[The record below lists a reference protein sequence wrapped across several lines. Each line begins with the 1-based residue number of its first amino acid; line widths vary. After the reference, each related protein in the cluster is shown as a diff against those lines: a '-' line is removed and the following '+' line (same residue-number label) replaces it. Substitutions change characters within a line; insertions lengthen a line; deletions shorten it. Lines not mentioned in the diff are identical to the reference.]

1 MSKKYSK
8 RSAHLADTTDIT
20 ALARAVLET
29 ADPHEKAK
37 QAHAVAALWRGGACT
52 IPETAKPVADR
63 PARPTRPE
71 LVAPGD
77 VPRRRLNGPAGR
89 IALLHAVAHIELNA
103 VDLAFD
109 LVARFAADKA
119 IADERRHDFVSDWI
133 SVGDDEARHFRLISD
148 RLAKLGGAYGD
159 MPAHDGL
166 WDAATATRE
175 SLAARIA
182 IAPMVLEARGLD
194 VTPGMIDRLVSV
206 GDTDSADCLRVI
218 YTEEIAHVAAGVRW
232 FRHLAAR
239 AGKDPA
245 NWFKSLVHKHYG
257 GALKPP
263 FNDEARASAELFP
276 EFYQSLT

>member
-1 MSKKYSK
+1 MSTKFSP
-8 RSAHLADTTDIT
+8 RCANLAETTDIT
-20 ALARAVLET
+20 ALARTVLQT
-29 ADPHEKAK
+29 ADPHEKADR
-37 QAHAVAALWRGGACT
+37 AHAVAALWRGGTCT
-52 IPETAKPVADR
+52 VPETAQPVADR

-103 VDLAFD
+103 IDLAFD
-109 LVARFAADKA
+109 LVARFAADQA
-119 IADERRHDFVSDWI
+119 IADERRQDFVGDWI
-133 SVGDDEARHFRLISD
+133 TVGDDEARHFKLITD
-148 RLAKLGGAYGD
+148 RLAELGGAYGD

-166 WDAATATRE
+166 WDAATATRG
-175 SLAARIA
+175 SLAARLA
-182 IAPMVLEARGLD
+182 VAPMVLEARGLD

-206 GDTDSADCLRVI
+206 GDTESADCLRVI

-232 FRHLAAR
+232 FNHLAAR
-239 AGKDPA
+239 VGKNPA
-245 NWFKSLVHKHYG
+245 DWFKSLVNKHYG

-276 EFYQSLT
+276 EFYHSLT